1 MPMIIVRVVKTV
13 EFHVTDRISRR
24 GIPLVFDSNFDEEF
38 CFIIWIRQDEREND
52 LTFFFMKRP
61 NG

>member
-13 EFHVTDRISRR
+13 ELHLTDRIVVEKIIESLIRVLMR
-24 GIPLVFDSNFDEEF
+24 NF
-38 CFIIWIRQDEREND
+38 CFIIWMRLDEREND
-52 LTFFFMKRP
+52 LTFLFMKRP